1 MAKNT
6 TPTPTLTLTAGWA
19 KDAAQMLRVLA
30 REGQTARWGR
40 EAGQLQLLDLHSK
53 PGTNLVALIV
63 HGARVIVTM
72 NCDCDWEWN
81 WDCECASVSGS
92 VSVTVR
98 LTLSQHRGVVEEG
111 ALLRNYFNYYPTA
124 SKSCFALHSI
134 HLCLV
139 ELPTP
144 LHCVVP

>member
-6 TPTPTLTLTAGWA
+6 TPTPTLTAGWA

-30 REGQTARWGR
+30 REGRGR

-72 NCDCDWEWN
+72 NCDWEWN
-81 WDCECASVSGS
+81 WDCDCASASVSGS

-98 LTLSQHRGVVEEG
+98 LTLSQHRGVVAEG
-111 ALLRNYFNYYPTA
+111 ALLRNYFNYYPNA
-124 SKSCFALHSI
+124 SKSCSAP
-134 HLCLV
+134 HL
-139 ELPTP
+139 TP
-144 LHCVVP
+144 SNYA